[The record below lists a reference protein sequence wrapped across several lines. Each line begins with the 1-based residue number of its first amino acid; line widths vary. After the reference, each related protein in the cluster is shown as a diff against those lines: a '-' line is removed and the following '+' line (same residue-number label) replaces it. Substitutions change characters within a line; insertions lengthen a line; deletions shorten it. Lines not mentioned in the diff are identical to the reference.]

1 MAISIR
7 ADEID
12 KMLPTSLD
20 IRFNKTT
27 KSFQNEQLLE
37 QLKNREKAMLK
48 QKFGVDTI
56 SELRENLKKA
66 REAAPQ
72 LQQLNGKI
80 MRRMVGEFGR
90 LIGNKN
96 DIENYEFRQLLNEE
110 LEKIV
115 REEGKNIADI
125 SLEQVIL
132 NLVRQTYDEEVSVGK
147 GGKVNSLTFWR
158 NLREKD
164 IQDVFLNNLAPVTQA
179 RIRLFM
185 NRRKKTS
192 LGISSSVRTG
202 NGRLEVE
209 VPLSWYDYSKGYT
222 TKNLP
227 YSTEEIKEIN
237 EQFKQKFIQEF
248 GSGIP
253 RLPEILDYVFS
264 KDDKILFVGNST
276 NQIIGICGEIQALC
290 YLSLLIKNFSLGS
303 DPKGVDWIAKALTAG
318 KQSHDDIALGNYG
331 IQVKNTTKELF
342 SNIEFDFVDSTL
354 DVFLNNLVYQ
364 NIIDYELKQYIMNVY
379 EAYQFNPEY
388 VMSYSGSKKNK
399 DRFGQATASSNKNF
413 EHIRKKIEKLY
424 DGLEIV
430 LERLTGILMYIG
442 IGNANKNRPSN
453 VLFFVGGEIFAA
465 SEIIERVLDEI
476 EQEYHSFNV
485 DIKYNSSYSIINY
498 INDNGPKVFNYPNN
512 VVFIDELLS
521 RNIRITSSYNFGSLF
536 NII

>member
-12 KMLPTSLD
+12 KMLPASLD
-20 IRFNKTT
+20 TRFNKTT
-27 KSFQNEQLLE
+27 KGFQNEQLLE
-37 QLKNREKAMLK
+37 QLRNREKAMLK

-66 REAAPQ
+66 KEAAPQ

-110 LEKIV
+110 LERIV
-115 REEGKNIADI
+115 SEEGKNIADI

-132 NLVRQTYDEEVSVGK
+132 NLVKQTYDEEVSVGK

-164 IQDVFLNNLAPVTQA
+164 IQDAFLNNLAPVTQA

-202 NGRLEVE
+202 NGSLEVE
-209 VPLSWYDYSKGYT
+209 VPLNWYDYSKGYT

-227 YSTEEIKEIN
+227 YSAEEIKEIN

-253 RLPEILDYVFS
+253 RLSEILDYVFS

-276 NQIIGICGEIQALC
+276 NQIVGICGEVQALC

-388 VMSYSGSKKNK
+388 IMSYSGSKKNK

-413 EHIRKKIEKLY
+413 EHIREKIERLY

-453 VLFFVGGEIFAA
+453 ILFFVSGEIFAA

-485 DIKYNSSYSIINY
+485 SIKYNSSYSIINY
-498 INDNGPKVFNYPNN
+498 INDNGPKVFNHPNN